1 MNRTRKLLV
10 GGALAMFAGI
20 AVGCGGDSDEDPAEV
35 LRESF
40 SQNVDYE
47 SGVINIGLSGSLAG
61 EQSGSI
67 EADITGPFSGGGEG
81 EQPEFQLDANVDVN
95 AENLPDVPGGSFSF
109 NFDGGMGLADDTLFV
124 NYQDTNYA
132 ASDELYSQI
141 EPLIAAASEAEE
153 TPEAEDDPDQFIDAL
168 SNLENEGTEDIDGES
183 AIHVSGDLDFAA
195 LAESGAAEGSVP
207 FDPAQLEGLDASV
220 DVFVAEDD
228 KAFRQLD
235 FTFNADDVEQLSAQG
250 IDGLDF
256 TVSFGI
262 SDPNSEQEI
271 AAPTDTQPL
280 DDLLGQ
286 FGASEQ
292 QILEQIQGL
301 SALGG
306 LGAGGSLPPGGSG
319 LPADPTDP
327 EFQACVEAAGQD
339 SAALAECFG

>member
-1 MNRTRKLLV
+1 MI
-10 GGALAMFAGI
+10 AGI
-20 AVGCGGDSDEDPAEV
+20 AVGCGGGSDEDPEEV

-40 SQNVDYE
+40 SQDVSYD
-47 SGVINIGLSGSLAG
+47 SGVINIGLSGSLEG
-61 EQSGSI
+61 EQSGSL
-67 EADITGPFSGGGEG
+67 EADITGPFSGGGDG
-81 EQPEFQLDANVDVN
+81 EQPEIALDANVDVS

-109 NFDGGMGLADDTLFV
+109 NFDGGFGLADDTLFV
-124 NYQDTNYA
+124 NYQDTDYA
-132 ASDELYSQI
+132 ASDELYGQI
-141 EPLIAAASEAEE
+141 EPLIQAASEAEE
-153 TPEAEDDPDQFIDAL
+153 TQTESDPEPFINAL
-168 SNLENEGTEDIDGES
+168 SNLENEGTEDLDGES
-183 AIHVSGDLDFAA
+183 AIHLSGDLDFAA
-195 LAESGAAEGSVP
+195 LAESGATEGSPVP

-220 DVFVAEDD
+220 DVFVGEDD

-235 FTFNADDVEQLSAQG
+235 FTFNADGVEQLSAQG

-256 TVSFGI
+256 TLSFGI
-262 SDPNSEQEI
+262 SEPNSEQDI

-280 DDLLGQ
+280 DELLGQ

-292 QILEQIQGL
+292 QILDQIQGL

-319 LPADPTDP
+319 QPADPTDP